1 MATGGGNQWNVFSEC
16 VNSIILK
23 YSFLLF
29 SLKIVIVRRVMEYHC
44 QAYLT
49 EC

>member
-1 MATGGGNQWNVFSEC
+1 MATGGGNQWDVFSEC

-23 YSFLLF
+23 FSFLLF
-29 SLKIVIVRRVMEYHC
+29 SLKIVRRVMEYHC